1 MFQRRSAVLGSFPGL
16 VDLGVTAVSFP
27 RAYWVRISVLTGMV
41 APGVVH
47 PAIYPFRIYG
57 RLFLAILII
66 WFLIGHFLRLYRD
79 IELRSRQQLVWDAA
93 KIIILGL
100 IVLNAGLYF
109 VRADYISR
117 AFILTIAAVNFVLLV
132 ARRMALVARPTRLR
146 DRLQRFHYCLILP
159 LPPNARH

>member
-1 MFQRRSAVLGSFPGL
+1 MFERRSALLGSISRLFDIGL
-16 VDLGVTAVSFP
+16 AALSFP
-27 RAYWVRISVLTGMV
+27 VRYLVGISVLTRMV
-41 APGVVH
+41 APGVVQ

-117 AFILTIAAVNFVLLV
+117 AFILTIAAVKFVLLV